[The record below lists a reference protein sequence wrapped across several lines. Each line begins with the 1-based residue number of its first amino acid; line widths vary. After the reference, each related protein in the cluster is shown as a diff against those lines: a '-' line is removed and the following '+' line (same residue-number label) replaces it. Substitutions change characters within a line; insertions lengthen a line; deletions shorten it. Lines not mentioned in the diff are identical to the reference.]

1 MSITKLSSQICMAV
15 SSFYYNLCTMR
26 LFSFLIVSYMLALLL
41 IKILGNDEDAGL
53 QDGPPSNS
61 SRSEFLKRNYCIWL
75 AGSFGFI

>member
-1 MSITKLSSQICMAV
+1 MAV

-53 QDGPPSNS
+53 PDGPPSNS
-61 SRSEFLKRNYCIWL
+61 SPSESLNGNYCIWL
-75 AGSFGFI
+75 AGSFGVI